1 MWFRFLRWLVN
12 QVKGMMTLSTCTRS
26 SSPTAPSRP
35 RQRICNKHSS
45 KKVIGHLQQEI
56 FGIFNK
62 KYLASS
68 TKIFGIYFKKGKL
81 LATRNVLTPF
91 SESLDRQQ
99 EIFVTRP
106 ESLQVQNRKY
116 ASSYQLIDAS
126 AELIISEIKFQWL
139 NPWPFYCKILW
150 AKQTGMVW
158 LHGIGKVR

>member
-1 MWFRFLRWLVN
+1 MNDEGYDDVYLHEEQQPHGPVPP
-12 QVKGMMTLSTCTRS
+12 
-26 SSPTAPSRP
+26 SPT
-35 RQRICNKHSS
+35 
-45 KKVIGHLQQEI
+45 HLQQI
-56 FGIFNK
+56 FVKKKLSGICNK

-68 TKIFGIYFKKGKL
+68 TTIFGIYFKKGKL
-81 LATRNVLTPF
+81 LAARNVLSPF
-91 SESLDRQQ
+91 SQSLDRPQ

-139 NPWPFYCKILW
+139 NPWPCCYNILG

-158 LHGIGKVR
+158 LRGIGKVR